1 MPSQRIKECN
11 ELAFVVDDAYPV
23 TVGHA
28 LIIPRRHVPE
38 FFDLT
43 EAEIVAIHE
52 LLRRLKHRTDA
63 ACHPAGYN
71 VGVNVGCNAGQT
83 IMRAHVHVIPRYV
96 RDVADP
102 VGGIWAVIPGKARYS

>member
-11 ELAFVVDDAYPV
+11 ELVFAVDDAYPV
-23 TVGHA
+23 TAGHA

-52 LLRRLKHRTDA
+52 LLRRVKHRIDA
-63 ACHPAGYN
+63 ECHPAGYN
-71 VGVNVGCNAGQT
+71 VGVNVGSHAGQT
-83 IMRAHVHVIPRYV
+83 IMHAHVHLIPRYV
-96 RDVADP
+96 GDVADP
-102 VGGIWAVIPGKARYS
+102 VGGVRALMPGKARYP